1 MEALHRHQ
9 PPNQGPPKVTTT
21 DTENNAMPTR
31 TTLNRLLP
39 ATLAGALASV
49 LSLAALKAAGL
60 NGTAPANADAIKT
73 LITTLTDNWIW
84 LIGTGAGL
92 VLVIVA
98 GLLMVGS
105 RSAPDWLFKIVGGVV
120 LILVVIPAVLQ

>member
-1 MEALHRHQ
+1 MEAFRRHE
-9 PPNQGPPKVTTT
+9 PPSQGPPEVTTT
-21 DTENNAMPTR
+21 DTENNAMPIR
-31 TTLNRLLP
+31 TTLDRLLP
-39 ATLAGALASV
+39 ATLAGALTSV

-60 NGTAPANADAIKT
+60 NGTAPANAGAIKT

-92 VLVIVA
+92 VMVIVA
-98 GLLMVGS
+98 GLLMAGS
-105 RSAPDWLFKIVGGVV
+105 RTAADWLFKIAGGIL